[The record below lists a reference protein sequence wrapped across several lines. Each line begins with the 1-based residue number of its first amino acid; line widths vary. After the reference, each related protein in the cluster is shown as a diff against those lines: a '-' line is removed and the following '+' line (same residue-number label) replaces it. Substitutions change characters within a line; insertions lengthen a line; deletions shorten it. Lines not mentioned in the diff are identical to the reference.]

1 MQTHWNPLGAT
12 MIGLLVILGLLLG
25 FLFILWWSQ
34 ERILFQP
41 PRLDETPVEA
51 GRVSYRA
58 ADGQELVGFVV
69 GDPRTAPGVLICFHG
84 NADLAVWQLEWARE
98 VERHTHHAVFLAEY
112 RGYMSLGGSPTY
124 ANTKLDAQAAYD
136 HLVSAFGVEHER
148 IAYFGHSLGS
158 AIATELAEVHPPK
171 ALVLQSPFSSAQAM
185 ARLIVSTPVVLAWKA
200 ISRIHFDTRKA
211 VSHLDVP
218 VSVAHG
224 KRDRIVPFR
233 MGVDVYEAARR
244 KGQFL
249 LLDQAGH
256 NDVADVGGDKYWSW
270 LKAALSY

>member
-12 MIGLLVILGLLLG
+12 MIGVLVILGLLLG
-25 FLFILWWSQ
+25 FLFVLWWSQ

-41 PRLDETPVEA
+41 PRLDQTPIEA
-51 GRVSYRA
+51 GRVNYKA
-58 ADGQELVGFVV
+58 ADGQQLVGFVV

-124 ANTKLDAQAAYD
+124 SNTKLDAQAAYD
-136 HLVSAFGVEHER
+136 HLISAFGVEHER

-200 ISRIHFDTRKA
+200 ISRIHFDTRQA
-211 VSHLDVP
+211 VSRLDVP

-244 KGQFL
+244 KGQLL

-256 NDVADVGGDKYWSW
+256 NDVADVGGDKYWKW
-270 LKAALSY
+270 FRAALSY